1 MKMNYSRGL
10 KILLALSLANNA
22 SQTLAINAS
31 LIGFTV
37 TTQSYVAD
45 EFEGADFG
53 KTVKLDNGMVFEF
66 NTYHYTYAYRLKA
79 SVYEKTFSV
88 LELNKL
94 GIKNPT
100 QPIKLYK
107 LLIKDYVYDV
117 FRLR

>member
-1 MKMNYSRGL
+1 MKLNHSRSL
-10 KILLALSLANNA
+10 NILMALSVVNTA
-22 SQTLAINAS
+22 SQTSAINAS
-31 LIGFTV
+31 LIGFTA

-66 NTYHYTYAYRLKA
+66 NTYHYTYSYRPKA
-79 SVYEKTFSV
+79 SVYEKTSSV
-88 LELNKL
+88 MEPKKL

-100 QPIKLYK
+100 QPITLYK